1 MDCRLSSRTS
11 KTCGVS
17 LLRRK
22 RRSPPGGGRTYLY
35 VSDAKVDML
44 TDGRGPSLLDHIDPK
59 VRVGV
64 QGVAE
69 AELGRREIQAGR
81 YARAERVCAALAKAG
96 RLGTIDENTPF
107 FRVQMLAA
115 WGFWNRYDEGYA
127 DVMFFHGF
135 VNEHTFVGVGGSA
148 YHSMERASDRMQQH
162 SNSGIQ
168 TLMDFLRERS
178 RHAGPYV
185 RQPPGAWPSEAWE
198 ADHDNPAVPESL
210 EFVAE
215 RYLDDTERGIR
226 TIIGS
231 PIYVARTGQPVTR
244 SSLREYERLR
254 NEYAVRVL
262 GKPRGQALGKPS
274 WPRPAPLEEPRPT
287 EADAT

>member
-11 KTCGVS
+11 KTCDVS
-17 LLRRK
+17 LFRR
-22 RRSPPGGGRTYLY
+22 RRPSPAIGGRTYLY

-44 TDGRGPSLLDHIDPK
+44 TDGPGPSLRDQIDPK
-59 VRVGV
+59 VRAGIPGIA
-64 QGVAE
+64 QAELSRRE
-69 AELGRREIQAGR
+69 AEAGR
-81 YARAERVCAALAKAG
+81 YARAERVCAALAKDG
-96 RLGTIDENTPF
+96 RLGGIDENTPF

-135 VNEHTFVGVGGSA
+135 VDEHTFVGVGGSA
-148 YHSMERASDRMQQH
+148 YHSMERANDRMQQH

-178 RHAGPYV
+178 RHAGPFV
-185 RQPPGAWPSEAWE
+185 REPPGAWPSEAWE

-231 PIYVARTGQPVTR
+231 PIYVARTGQPITR
-244 SSLREYERLR
+244 SLLKEYERLR

-274 WPRPAPLEEPRPT
+274 RPRLAPLEDPSPPEPA
-287 EADAT
+287 EA